1 MTVISWDVPP
11 LSLKL
16 FKSEVHLW
24 RTRLDLS
31 SPQIEKLSKILS
43 PDELKRANR
52 FHFERDRQHFIAGRG
67 ILRKILQSYTGIES
81 SRVQFR
87 YSASGKPMLANAN
100 SIAQKLNFNLSHS
113 RNLALYAFSCE
124 RPVGVDVEQIR
135 PLEDAEKLAQRFFSI
150 REYAFISTLP
160 QERQQE
166 AFFKFWTCK
175 EAYLKAIGDGLAS
188 LNKVEVA
195 FEDNKPPILLNIPGD
210 THQASHWSL
219 LQLFPHSGYVGTL
232 AVKGQRRD
240 WNLKSWDVN

>member
-11 LSLKL
+11 VNLKL

-24 RTRLDLS
+24 RTRLDLAL
-31 SPQIEKLSKILS
+31 PKIEKLSKILS
-43 PDELKRANR
+43 PDEQKRANR

-81 SRVQFR
+81 HRLQFR
-87 YSASGKPMLANAN
+87 YSAAGKPMLANAN

-113 RNLALYAFSCE
+113 YNLALYAVSCE

-160 QERQQE
+160 QERKQE

-195 FEDNKPPILLNIPGD
+195 LEDNKQPILLNIPGD
-210 THQASHWSL
+210 AHEASHWSL
-219 LQLFPHSGYVGTL
+219 LQLSPHSGYVGTL

-240 WNLKSWDVN
+240 WNLKYWDVN